1 MNIPIHQTGF
11 RDQALIWALI
21 LSFCLHLIAF
31 IWIPKLKTEQLQHPL
46 TLKVE
51 LVPPAQPEPVPA
63 PPTPEPEPAPPPKPE
78 IKPIVKP
85 KPTVKPLLKQEPSP
99 VVEPPSQIQQQVL
112 NEPAPPPVISVA
124 PKSETPPAFTAPP
137 PPPKPVGPTQQDMDA
152 ARNQYGNQLARTIAK
167 HKQYPRIAQ
176 MRGWQ
181 GEAVVDLQLDGNGNV
196 LSSRIHT
203 PSGFD
208 VLDKE
213 ALEMV
218 KRASPFPAP
227 PEALRGNSFSILV
240 PVSFRLE

>member
-1 MNIPIHQTGF
+1 M
-11 RDQALIWALI
+11 
-21 LSFCLHLIAF
+21 
-31 IWIPKLKTEQLQHPL
+31 

-51 LVPPAQPEPVPA
+51 LAPPAKPEPVPA
-63 PPTPEPEPAPPPKPE
+63 PVTPEPEPAPPPPKPE

-85 KPTVKPLLKQEPSP
+85 QPKVKPLLKQEPSP
-99 VVEPPSQIQQQVL
+99 VAEPPSDAQQQPL
-112 NEPAPPPVISVA
+112 DEPVSPPPTIAVT
-124 PKSETPPAFTAPP
+124 PKAQTPPAFTTPPP

-152 ARNQYGNQLARTIAK
+152 ARNLYGNQLAREIAK

-196 LSSRIHT
+196 LSSKIHT

-218 KRASPFPAP
+218 RKASPFPAP
-227 PEALRGNSFSILV
+227 PEALRGNSFNILV